1 MPRPKTLPK
10 PINVRDYGDLI
21 LRRYRDGYSVTK
33 IVTEIYDFLPA
44 GFCIRSHEISDFL
57 KEQGVFRTHSETM
70 KKASDRLAYENTCDG
85 CKQVF
90 TARRYNQIYC
100 KICAPDPKAWAM
112 LAVYGLTFE
121 RYNDMLR
128 QQDEACALC
137 HRKFHSIVPHKNKS
151 STVTVDHDH
160 KTNIVRGLLCSEC
173 NVTLGHL
180 EKKPD
185 GWLTEAL
192 KYLRRTS

>member
-1 MPRPKTLPK
+1 MPRPKILPK
-10 PINVRDYGDLI
+10 PVNVREYSDLI
-21 LRRYRDGYSVTK
+21 LKRYCDGYSVTK
-33 IVTEIYDFLPA
+33 IVNEIYNFLPA
-44 GFCIRSHEISDFL
+44 GFCVRSHEISDFL
-57 KEQGVFRTHSETM
+57 KQEGVFRTHSETM
-70 KKASDRLAYENTCDG
+70 KKASDRLTYENTCDG

-100 KICAPDPKAWAM
+100 KICAPDPRAWSM
-112 LAVYGLTFE
+112 LVAYGLTFE
-121 RYNDMLR
+121 RYNDLLR
-128 QQDEACALC
+128 RQGEACALC

-160 KTNIVRGLLCSEC
+160 KTNVVRGLLCSEC

-185 GWLTEAL
+185 GWLAEAL
-192 KYLRRTS
+192 KYLKGNF